1 MLPPKLLYHFE
12 NLFISPIIL
21 NILTECLGPCALL
34 SVVVLLPPSICLRLQ
49 TSPKYCGKPFC
60 SCSRQPS
67 SALHTTA
74 FIDSSHITHSPCSC
88 DSVPARGDNCFLQH
102 LAHISSLE
110 NHLPKLGPSPPQEL
124 LSQEIEIIVTTNLH

>member
-1 MLPPKLLYHFE
+1 MLPTKNCFTILKIS
-12 NLFISPIIL
+12 LFLSLFQIY
-21 NILTECLGPCALL
+21 LL
-34 SVVVLLPPSICLRLQ
+34 SAWVLVPCSVWLFCPPSICLRLQ
-49 TSPKYCGKPFC
+49 TSPEYCDKPFG

-102 LAHISSLE
+102 LAFTSPAWKITV
-110 NHLPKLGPSPPQEL
+110 PKLGPSPPPR
-124 LSQEIEIIVTTNLH
+124 TTFPRN